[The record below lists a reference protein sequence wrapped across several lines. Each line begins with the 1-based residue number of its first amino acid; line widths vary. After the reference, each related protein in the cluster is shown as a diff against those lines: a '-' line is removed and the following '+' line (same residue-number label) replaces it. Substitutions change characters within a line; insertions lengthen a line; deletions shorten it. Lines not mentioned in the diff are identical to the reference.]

1 MANNETKDVLNKS
14 VINWYPGHMAKT
26 KRQIKEN
33 LNLIDVVYEVI
44 DSRIPKSSKIK
55 DIDELVKNKKRILI
69 MTKKDLCDIKTTS
82 KWIEYY
88 KNQGYKVLLMDLT
101 NNKDYKQLIDLTYE
115 ITKDIKEKREKKG
128 LNGAQIKALVL
139 GVPNVGKS
147 TLINT
152 LIGKTVAK
160 TGNKPGVT
168 KSINWLK
175 TKYDIMLL
183 DTPGILWPKIDDKI
197 TALNL
202 AATSAIKPEI
212 LPMVD
217 IGTYILCFFQNNYPD
232 ILTNRYHVELKD
244 DVLTMYEKIAFNI
257 GATQKGE
264 VDYLKVATKVYNDI
278 VGGKIKGVTLDL
290 WQD

>member
-1 MANNETKDVLNKS
+1 MENRQNSTN
-14 VINWYPGHMAKT
+14 INWYPGHMAKT

-69 MTKKDLCDIKTTS
+69 MTKKDLCDIKVTS
-82 KWIEYY
+82 KWVEYY
-88 KNQGYKVLLMDLT
+88 KKLGYKVLLMDLT

-115 ITKDIKEKREKKG
+115 IAKDIKEKREKKG
-128 LNGAQIKALVL
+128 LNGSQIKVLVL
-139 GVPNVGKS
+139 GVPNAGKS

-152 LIGKTVAK
+152 LIGKNVAK
-160 TGNKPGVT
+160 TGNKPGIT

-202 AATSAIKPEI
+202 AATSAIKSEI

-217 IGTYILCFFQNNYPD
+217 IGTYILCFLQNNYPD
-232 ILTNRYHVELKD
+232 ILTNRYHVEVKD
-244 DVLTMYEKIAFNI
+244 DVLTMYEKIASNI

-278 VGGKIKGVTLDL
+278 VGGKIKGITLDL
-290 WQD
+290 WQN